1 MDPMLVTLGLAVAA
15 IGAVLVAGAVR
26 APQVDAEA
34 VLAELDTEPLV
45 LDEFTTRLR
54 EPIVT
59 RVLRPLAGSLGEMI
73 AGLVPRQRAERLRHR
88 LLVACRPRSAPR
100 S

>member
-34 VLAELDTEPLV
+34 VLAELET
-45 LDEFTTRLR
+45 
-54 EPIVT
+54 
-59 RVLRPLAGSLGEMI
+59 
-73 AGLVPRQRAERLRHR
+73 
-88 LLVACRPRSAPR
+88 
-100 S
+100 

>member
-1 MDPMLVTLGLAVAA
+1 MGSSMMLTLGFAVAV
-15 IGAVLVAGAVR
+15 IGAVLVANAVR

-59 RVLRPLAGSLGEMI
+59 RLLRPLAEDLVDAFGVPAEM
-73 AGLVPRQRAERLRHR
+73 LHAE
-88 LLVACRPRSAPR
+88 LLTPLQEA
-100 S
+100 